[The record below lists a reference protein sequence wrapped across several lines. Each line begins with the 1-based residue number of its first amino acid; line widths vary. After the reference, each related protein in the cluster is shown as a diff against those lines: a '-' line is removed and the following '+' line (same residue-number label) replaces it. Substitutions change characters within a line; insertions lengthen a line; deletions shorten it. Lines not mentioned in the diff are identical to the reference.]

1 MALASRLLSRS
12 TRQLCAGQVVLRPK
26 HAVPVRSFAKEA
38 AAPTTLKGD
47 QVLKDIFYEVKN
59 KLETAIGVLRK
70 EKITI
75 EPEDP
80 AAVTEA
86 NLLSESEI
94 IKFNIEVETHEIPD
108 ARTYLL
114 KLKEMRVNNGLGA
127 RKRLCASISLACFL
141 NLPVIIALLTL
152 LHSPFFFIYYLVRRG
167 LIDSQGIEDLQMAA
181 LDKVEKELKKPLLRN
196 DKKGIALLTAEF
208 DKINQKLG
216 IRKEELPKYEE
227 QLELKI
233 AKAQL
238 EELKKDALE
247 AMETQKKREEFKDEE
262 MPTVKSLDI
271 RNFI

>member
-26 HAVPVRSFAKEA
+26 HAIPIRCFAKEGV
-38 AAPTTLKGD
+38 APTALKGD

-59 KLETAIGVLRK
+59 KLETLIGFLRK
-70 EKITI
+70 EKINI
-75 EPEDP
+75 DPEDP
-80 AAVTEA
+80 VAVSEYAKVMNSVRQKA
-86 NLLSESEI
+86 NLLSESQI

-114 KLKEMRVNNGLGA
+114 KLKEMRV
-127 RKRLCASISLACFL
+127 K
-141 NLPVIIALLTL
+141 
-152 LHSPFFFIYYLVRRG
+152 RG
-167 LIDSQGIEDLQMAA
+167 LINEQGIEDLQMAA
-181 LDKVEKELKKPLLRN
+181 LDKVEKEIKKPLMRN

-208 DKINQKLG
+208 DKINQKFG
-216 IRKEELPKYEE
+216 IRKEDLPKYKE

-238 EELKKDALE
+238 EELKKDAPE

-262 MPTVKSLDI
+262 MPSMKSLDI

>member
-1 MALASRLLSRS
+1 MALASRLLYRS
-12 TRQLCAGQVVLRPK
+12 TRQLCAGQVVLRPE
-26 HAVPVRSFAKEA
+26 HAVPVRSFAKET
-38 AAPTTLKGD
+38 AAPTALKGD
-47 QVLKDIFYEVKN
+47 QILKDIFYEVKS

-75 EPEDP
+75 DPEDP
-80 AAVTEA
+80 AAISEYAKVMKSVRQKA
-86 NLLSESEI
+86 NLLSESQI

-114 KLKEMRVNNGLGA
+114 KLKEMRI
-127 RKRLCASISLACFL
+127 K
-141 NLPVIIALLTL
+141 
-152 LHSPFFFIYYLVRRG
+152 RG
-167 LIDSQGIEDLQMAA
+167 LVDAQGIEDLQMEA
-181 LDKVEKELKKPLLRN
+181 LDKVEKEIKKPLMRN

-216 IRKEELPKYEE
+216 IRKEDLPKYEE

-238 EELKKDALE
+238 EELKNDAFE

-262 MPTVKSLDI
+262 MPSVKSLDI

>member
-1 MALASRLLSRS
+1 MQS
-12 TRQLCAGQVVLRPK
+12 TIL
-26 HAVPVRSFAKEA
+26 E
-38 AAPTTLKGD
+38 
-47 QVLKDIFYEVKN
+47 VLKDIFYEVKN

-75 EPEDP
+75 DPEDS
-80 AAVTEA
+80 AAVSEYAKVMKSVRQKA
-86 NLLSESEI
+86 NLMAESQI
-94 IKFNIEVETHEIPD
+94 IKFNIEVDTHEIPD
-108 ARTYLL
+108 ARSYLL
-114 KLKEMRVNNGLGA
+114 KLKEMRV
-127 RKRLCASISLACFL
+127 K
-141 NLPVIIALLTL
+141 
-152 LHSPFFFIYYLVRRG
+152 RG
-167 LIDSQGIEDLQMAA
+167 LIDAQGIEDLQMAA
-181 LDKVEKELKKPLLRN
+181 LDKVEKEIKKALMRN

-216 IRKEELPKYEE
+216 IRKEDLPKYEE

-262 MPTVKSLDI
+262 MPSVKSLDI

>member
-12 TRQLCAGQVVLRPK
+12 TRQLCAGQVVLRPE

-80 AAVTEA
+80 AAVSEYAKVMKSVRQKA

-114 KLKEMRVNNGLGA
+114 KLKEMRV
-127 RKRLCASISLACFL
+127 K
-141 NLPVIIALLTL
+141 
-152 LHSPFFFIYYLVRRG
+152 RG